1 MVSGISAS
9 AAGLYQS
16 YQRMASAAHAIASG
30 GRLEEPDV
38 LSAIIDLRRASHAA
52 RANAGALRSQSKTL
66 GTLLDI
72 LA

>member
-1 MVSGISAS
+1 
-9 AAGLYQS
+9 
-16 YQRMASAAHAIASG
+16 MASAAHAIASG

-38 LSAIIDLRRASHAA
+38 LSAVIDLRRASHAA
-52 RANAGALRSQSKTL
+52 RANAGVLRSQSKTL